1 MATLVQKDAQ
11 LSAAMKLGLILDDFL
26 RAGETTRALKVIKA
40 LGATGSPVAVEKLA
54 QLFDQTE
61 DPAIEDEIIEALG
74 EVARNASRAPAE
86 A

>member
-11 LSAAMKLGLILDDFL
+11 LAAAMKLGLILDDFL
-26 RAGETTRALKVIKA
+26 RAGEHTRALKVIQA
-40 LGATGSPVAVEKLA
+40 LGATGSPVAAEKLV

-61 DPAIEDEIIEALG
+61 DPAIEDEIIQALG
-74 EVARNASRAPAE
+74 EVARNASRAPSE